1 MKSCLESQPQDPLDP
16 FGIALQEREKERM
29 EMQPSVSEGT
39 GRGCSVVQP
48 GDCKEVWPRTGQKV
62 LEKETIV
69 PSEVQSWN
77 FRSVQYQASED
88 PRGLCSQLHDFC
100 SRWFKAD
107 KHTKAQMLD
116 LVVLEQFLALL
127 PLKMENWVRECG
139 VETSSQAVA
148 LVEGLF
154 LSQAEE
160 QKEQSFTMGI
170 RYPEGSR
177 NPSKSAQ
184 ELFLRGISLEDPS
197 QDILGG
203 KTQVELSAL
212 YGAAETVVEPPT
224 QEGLVSFKE
233 VAVYFSEEEWSE
245 LDPDQKALHWEV
257 MMENYRNVAS
267 LEDEW
272 EMLSS
277 GHEAAAPLP
286 KDKVKTAET
295 FFGKQNSE
303 EKRLKG
309 ELGMRP
315 TLPHVDISDFL
326 GKEDH
331 PEKEGWPECGKILTD
346 ESGLCD
352 CCRSHTA
359 GKQNEH
365 GKRPR
370 RTFSVTLHQRIQ
382 GEKPYKCLECGKS
395 FRDSSYLTS
404 HKRIHTG
411 EKPYECKECRKSFR
425 FAQSLTSHN
434 KIHTGEKPYEC
445 PKCGKTFSQKYQYTV
460 HNRNHTGEKPY
471 KCTDCGKRFTNSSCL
486 TSHKRIHT
494 GEKPYKCPEC
504 GKSFRA
510 SSSLAAHKMIHT
522 GEKPYE
528 CKNCA
533 KSFRQKCQYI
543 VHNRIHTGEKP
554 YKCMECGK
562 SFRSAKHLPSHKRI
576 HTGEKPFACKECG
589 KTFSEKHHFTEHNR
603 IHTGEKPYKCA
614 ECGRCFTVSSSLTS
628 HQRIHTG
635 KKSYICPVC
644 GKGFTQHQSLYEHR
658 KIHSRETH
666 KKKQSRTV

>member
-1 MKSCLESQPQDPLDP
+1 
-16 FGIALQEREKERM
+16 M
-29 EMQPSVSEGT
+29 ETQPSASEGT
-39 GRGCSVVQP
+39 GRTGCSEN
-48 GDCKEVWPRTGQKV
+48 CRKVWPRTGQKI

-77 FRSVQYQASED
+77 FRSVRYQASED
-88 PRGLCSQLHDFC
+88 PRGLCSRLHDFC
-100 SRWFKAD
+100 NQWFKAE
-107 KHTKAQMLD
+107 KHTKAQLLD

-139 VETSSQAVA
+139 PETSSQAVA

-154 LSQAEE
+154 LGQAEE
-160 QKEQSFTMGI
+160 QKEQSFTMDI
-170 RYPEGSR
+170 RNPEGSR
-177 NPSKSAQ
+177 NPSNSLQ
-184 ELFLRGISLEDPS
+184 ELFLRSISLADPS

-203 KTQVELSAL
+203 KTQLELSAH
-212 YGAAETVVEPPT
+212 YGAVETVVEPPA
-224 QEGLVSFKE
+224 QEGLVTFKE

-272 EMLSS
+272 EMLGSI
-277 GHEAAAPLP
+277 HEAPAPLP
-286 KDKVKTAET
+286 KDKMKDAET
-295 FFGKQNSE
+295 FLGNQSFE
-303 EKRLKG
+303 EKQLKG
-309 ELGMRP
+309 ELGKCSV
-315 TLPHVDISDFL
+315 LDISDFL
-326 GKEDH
+326 GKDDH
-331 PEKEGWPECGKILTD
+331 PEKAAWPECGKTPED

-352 CCRSHTA
+352 CCRSHTV
-359 GKQNEH
+359 GQQNEH
-365 GKRPR
+365 GKSSR
-370 RTFSVTLHQRIQ
+370 RTFSVTLRQRMQ

-395 FRDSSYLTS
+395 FRDSCYLTS

-411 EKPYECKECRKSFR
+411 EKPYECKECGKNFR

-510 SSSLAAHKMIHT
+510 SSSLTAHKMIHT
-522 GEKPYE
+522 GEKPYQ

-554 YKCMECGK
+554 YKCLECGK

-635 KKSYICPVC
+635 KKSYICLVC

-658 KIHSRETH
+658 KIHSRETR